1 MNRKQTR
8 TVTKRFLLWLLVIV
22 TSLGL
27 CACTADREKAEDSP
41 AAGLTTDTVTDRT
54 HEDITW
60 DLIRMVSHDADL
72 RALLEKSIAQAHEM
86 NPDPDTN
93 PVKDLDSYYTFI
105 DRICRSLPWQISPS
119 ENYSSLYDRID
130 QGMGCLYFVCDQPLK
145 ELEEKDYYHNSL
157 MYHEPFRS
165 WFIEFLSV
173 SGQFLSSE
181 ASWNDTFYQN
191 ALANPDFHLA
201 DDLYEGHENWKSF
214 NDFFARKL
222 KDASRRPI
230 AAPDDACVVTSPADA
245 VPQGVWMIDDQSK
258 VITDGNTEQ
267 AALAIKSGTL
277 TDVSVLLG
285 CSKYADAF
293 AKGSLTHAFLDI
305 NDYHRYHF
313 PVSGTVKEAFVIPQD
328 DAPGGVITWDQ
339 ETGRYKEY
347 FSETFGWQSIETR
360 GVVVMETP
368 GGGLVAVIPVGMCQ
382 VSSVN
387 FEASVVPGATVSK
400 GDPLGYFLF
409 GGSDIVML
417 FSSDLHF
424 TMTARADEHLEMGQ
438 AYGTI
443 EPE

>member
-1 MNRKQTR
+1 
-8 TVTKRFLLWLLVIV
+8 
-22 TSLGL
+22 
-27 CACTADREKAEDSP
+27 
-41 AAGLTTDTVTDRT
+41 
-54 HEDITW
+54 
-60 DLIRMVSHDADL
+60 
-72 RALLEKSIAQAHEM
+72 
-86 NPDPDTN
+86 
-93 PVKDLDSYYTFI
+93 
-105 DRICRSLPWQISPS
+105 
-119 ENYSSLYDRID
+119 
-130 QGMGCLYFVCDQPLK
+130 
-145 ELEEKDYYHNSL
+145 

-173 SGQFLSSE
+173 SGQFLSTE

-201 DDLYEGHENWKSF
+201 DDIYESHENWKSF

-222 KDASRRPI
+222 KDETKRPI
-230 AAPDDACVVTSPADA
+230 AASEDNHVVTSPADA
-245 VPQGVWMIDDQSK
+245 VPQGVWKIDAQSK
-258 VITDGNTEQ
+258 VITDGNTQQ
-267 AALAIKSGTL
+267 AGLAIKSATL

-285 CSKYADAF
+285 TSEDADAF
-293 AKGSLTHAFLDI
+293 AEGTLTHAFLDI

-313 PVSGTVKEAFVIPQD
+313 PLSGTVKEAFVIPQD
-328 DAPGGVITWDQ
+328 DAPGGVITWDR
-339 ETGRYKEY
+339 EAGRYKEY

-368 GGGLVAVIPVGMCQ
+368 GGGLVAIIPVGMCQ
-382 VSSVN
+382 VSSVYY
-387 FEASVVPGATVSK
+387 EASVVPGATVSK

-417 FSSDLHF
+417 FSRYLHF